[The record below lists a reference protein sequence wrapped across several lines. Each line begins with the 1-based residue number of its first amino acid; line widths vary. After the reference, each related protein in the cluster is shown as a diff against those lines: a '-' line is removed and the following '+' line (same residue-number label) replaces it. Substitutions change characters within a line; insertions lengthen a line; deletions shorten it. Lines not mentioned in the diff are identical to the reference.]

1 MEAAEKTIES
11 PPAGGI
17 AKLAMALAAAQGE
30 FLPIVKNKVARIKP
44 RDKAAYEFFYADLAD
59 ILIAIRPALAKHEI
73 AVVQPIINGT
83 LHTTLIHASGETLT
97 SSWPLPNVTDF
108 KQLGATL
115 TYLRRYQLS
124 ALVCVAGDDDLDDGG
139 GPGDHGNLP
148 PPADHGNLP
157 PPAERGTSR
166 RASAAG
172 NAPEGKAPAS
182 ELEPYPQEKFTENF
196 PTWRDAIKAGR
207 KSADEV
213 IATLS
218 TRAILS
224 ELQKEAISKCEPH
237 DGDTA

>member
-44 RDKAAYEFFYADLAD
+44 KDKAAYEFSYADLAD
-59 ILIAIRPALAKHEI
+59 ILTAIRPALARHEI

-124 ALVCVAGDDDLDDGG
+124 ALVCVAGDDDLDDDG
-139 GPGDHGNLP
+139 GPGDP
-148 PPADHGNLP
+148 P
-157 PPAERGTSR
+157 PPAEHGTSR
-166 RASAAG
+166 RASAAS
-172 NAPEGKAPAS
+172 NASEGKAPAS